1 MEVGLYCHSGVRC
14 REAEGMDSYRLRL
27 WLRQCHG
34 SGGRLYIGH
43 ASKSFTAF
51 ARYGTA
57 RQGRR
62 LIVSADWP
70 IDAVYRRS
78 SGHIEWTCRSA
89 GRSVR

>member
-1 MEVGLYCHSGVRC
+1 MEVELYCTVACGAAKLR
-14 REAEGMDSYRLRL
+14 GMDGYRLRL